1 MRASSPRH
9 QKRSPAPSV
18 ESHIKF
24 FCSQV
29 FEGSIEFLAFKPELY
44 PANSLII
51 CDPIIQLPSHP
62 LPTLPLESKEATK
75 SLSGLQT
82 ILQFLADYQADRE
95 TTVIAVGGGSLLD
108 VVGLAASIYMRGISW
123 WAVPT
128 TLLAMVDASVG
139 GKTGLNFNNVK
150 NLIGSFYPANKTI
163 IDSSFL
169 ATLPSSRY
177 CEGLAE
183 IIKMAW
189 ILDAEKW
196 QTFLNQDIDQL
207 IAYAIK
213 LKLGIVSRDWFE
225 KLEDTGRILLNAG
238 HTFGHAIE
246 RLYPE
251 ISHGQAVALGLI
263 AEHELA
269 EMLTQSSH
277 SIAQLKETLE
287 RVGLKTN
294 YQDYLKNSEQ
304 LIAYILK
311 DKKTYKHILQMVVAT
326 APGQGYCLKF
336 TAEDIRV
343 FVSNLRS

>member
-1 MRASSPRH
+1 MRASSHRP
-9 QKRSPAPSV
+9 KERSPARSF

-24 FCSQV
+24 FYSQV
-29 FEGSIEFLAFKPELY
+29 FEGSIEFLNFKLELC
-44 PANSLII
+44 PSNSFII
-51 CDPIIQLPSHP
+51 CDPIIQLPPPP

-82 ILQFLADYQADRE
+82 ILQFLVDHHADRE
-95 TTVIAVGGGSLLD
+95 STVIAVGGGSLLD

-139 GKTGLNFNNVK
+139 GKTGLNFNNIK
-150 NLIGSFYPANKTI
+150 NLIGSFYPAKRTI
-163 IDSSFL
+163 IDSYFL

-196 QTFLNQDIDQL
+196 PTFLNQDIDQL
-207 IAYAIK
+207 IAYAIE
-213 LKLGIVSRDWFE
+213 LKLGIVSRDWLE
-225 KLEDTGRILLNAG
+225 KTADTGRILLNAG

-251 ISHGQAVALGLI
+251 IPHGQAVALGLI

-269 EMLTQSSH
+269 ERLTQSSH
-277 SIAQLKETLE
+277 SVAQLKETLE
-287 RVGLKTN
+287 KVGLKTN
-294 YQDYLKNSEQ
+294 YQDYLKDSEQ
-304 LIAYILK
+304 LIAYMIK
-311 DKKTYKHILQMVVAT
+311 DKKTYQHIFQMVVAT
-326 APGQGYCLKF
+326 APGQSYCLKF
-336 TAEDIRV
+336 TADDVRV